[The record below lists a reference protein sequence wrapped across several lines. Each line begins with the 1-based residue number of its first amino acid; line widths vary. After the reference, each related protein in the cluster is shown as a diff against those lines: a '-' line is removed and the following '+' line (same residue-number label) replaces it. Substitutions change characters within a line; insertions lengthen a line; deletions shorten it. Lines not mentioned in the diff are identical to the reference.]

1 MSSFRS
7 LAWIPLTD
15 PAVPTGMKMGVS
27 ISPCAVLI
35 LPARAFVPEQLDTSS
50 NNILV
55 FKNGIKDNYSGGI
68 DRCLPVDASELSGQG
83 YGFKMTEVAF
93 DGNNTDNQALYC
105 LYQF

>member
-1 MSSFRS
+1 M
-7 LAWIPLTD
+7 PLTD
-15 PAVPTGMKMGVS
+15 PAVPTGMKMGVR

-68 DRCLPVDASELSGQG
+68 DRRHTFAEPQLPCTDYCPRV
-83 YGFKMTEVAF
+83 TEVAL
-93 DGNNTDNQALYC
+93 DGNNTDNQKI
-105 LYQF
+105 